1 MSEIINYMN
10 IVLYEII
17 KFYLKNINY
26 YNSHGLLYI
35 TKDGEIMA
43 ARPSDRCQVSCCEQV
58 YSKVHNIIKIN
69 NYVIELGGIISIE

>member
-10 IVLYEII
+10 IVLFEII

-43 ARPSDRCQVSCCEQV
+43 ARPSDRCQVSCCVQV
-58 YSKVHNIIKIN
+58 YSKVHNKIN
-69 NYVIELGGIISIE
+69 KIIMC